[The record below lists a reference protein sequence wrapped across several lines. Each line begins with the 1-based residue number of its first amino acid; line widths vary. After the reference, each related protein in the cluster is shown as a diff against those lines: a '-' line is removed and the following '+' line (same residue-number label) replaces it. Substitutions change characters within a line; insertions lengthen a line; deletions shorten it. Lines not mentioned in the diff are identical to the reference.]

1 MVDAEL
7 GEGAGERQPDG
18 TGTHDQYIGTGRQGW
33 HAVLLGWELVGLLD
47 HGFPHRELTLSREQ
61 AGRVIEPSLSNR
73 TETIIS
79 TTVTVPAD
87 RALRQRSFSFD

>member
-47 HGFPHRELTLSREQ
+47 HDFPHRELTLSREQ
-61 AGRVIEPSLSNR
+61 AGRVIEPSLS
-73 TETIIS
+73 
-79 TTVTVPAD
+79 D
-87 RALRQRSFSFD
+87 RHGNDHLDDRDGTSGSSFTPTFVLV